1 MIGGNSVKSYIDAVE
16 TYKNFTII
24 SKVKNNFFGK
34 PINVYTVI
42 YNDTNIYKSKN
53 IDKCYKFCVFSI
65 NLAKS
70 RTNKK
75 IANIFKM

>member
-1 MIGGNSVKSYIDAVE
+1 MVRLWFMIGGNSVKSYIDAVE

-53 IDKCYKFCVFSI
+53 IDKCYKFCDKFIKFVHE
-65 NLAKS
+65 
-70 RTNKK
+70 T
-75 IANIFKM
+75 MMY